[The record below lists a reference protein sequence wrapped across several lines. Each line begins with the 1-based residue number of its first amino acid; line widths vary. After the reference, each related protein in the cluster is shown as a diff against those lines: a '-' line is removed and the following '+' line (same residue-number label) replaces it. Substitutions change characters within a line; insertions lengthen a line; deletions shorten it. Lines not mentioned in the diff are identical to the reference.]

1 MSLSTPAVRRL
12 VVVSNR
18 LPFAVHEES
27 GGLVF
32 QESPGGVAT
41 GLRTC
46 LESLT
51 SGPGAVQ
58 EYLWVGWPGGEITD
72 GLAGVLRSTAAE
84 EFHASPVFLSRE
96 EMDQFY
102 LGFCNKTLWP
112 LFHYFTTYA
121 AFQEDQWEC
130 YRHINQVFCDAVL
143 RILRNGDVLWI
154 HDYHLM
160 LLPAL
165 LRARAPGLTIGFF
178 LHIPFPSYEV
188 FRLLPR
194 AWRKE
199 ILEGLLGADLI
210 GFHTYGYMQN
220 FLQAVLRILG
230 YENHLGQITT
240 PARTVKAESFPMG
253 IDFNKFAGALDD
265 REVQKEKEVL
275 RKSLQEVRTVL
286 SVDRLDYTKGLLNRL
301 SGFERL
307 LENNPGLR
315 GKVVL
320 LMVVVPSRIGVDH
333 YELMKKLIEELV
345 GKINGRFGGISW
357 TPIIYQYRSL
367 SFAPLA
373 ALYAVSDVAL
383 VTPLRDG
390 MNLVAKEYVAS
401 RRDGSGVLI
410 ISEMAG
416 AAKELGEAI
425 VINPHNAQEIA
436 QALQRALDM
445 TPAEQQRRNEIMQN
459 RLRRYDVVRWASDF
473 IAELHAAKEIQER
486 FSARL
491 MPATSR
497 QDLLDSFGKADRRLV
512 LLDYDGTLVPF
523 TSRPDG
529 AAPGRELLQ
538 LLRSLSETAGTTV
551 VIISGRDRHTLQM
564 WFGDIPVHLVAE
576 HGAWIKEGD
585 RDWMAPRH
593 QTAEWKPRIIP
604 ILESY
609 ADRLPGAFVEEKEYS
624 VVWHFRGAHPEQ
636 GALLAGELTDHLVT
650 FTANIDIQILQG
662 NKVVEV
668 RNAGINKGGAGR
680 HWLLRDHPDFVLA
693 VGDDWTDEDLFVA
706 LPESAYTVKVGL
718 ESSHARFNMR
728 DPHEVLILLSQLTS
742 TNRTRTGGM
751 EKPGGNTGVKGLQL
765 KVFRRRERAFIAW
778 LIGLMV
784 LPVAAKLVGKA
795 NPFSWLRHLKH

>member
-1 MSLSTPAVRRL
+1 
-12 VVVSNR
+12 
-18 LPFAVHEES
+18 
-27 GGLVF
+27 
-32 QESPGGVAT
+32 
-41 GLRTC
+41 LRTC
-46 LESLT
+46 LESLAT
-51 SGPGAVQ
+51 APGTLQ
-58 EYLWVGWPGGEITD
+58 DYLWVGWPGCEVTET
-72 GLAGVLRSTAAE
+72 LAERLRSTAAE
-84 EFHASPVFLSRE
+84 KFHASPVFLSRE
-96 EMDQFY
+96 DMERFY

-121 AFQEDQWEC
+121 TFEEDQWEC
-130 YRHINQVFCDAVL
+130 YRHINEVFCDAVMK
-143 RILRNGDVLWI
+143 ILRDGDVLWI

-188 FRLLPR
+188 FRLLPG

-199 ILEGLLGADLI
+199 ILEGLLGADVI

-230 YENHLGQITT
+230 YENHLGQIST
-240 PARTVKAESFPMG
+240 PDRVVKAESFPMG
-253 IDFNKFAGALDD
+253 IDFERFSGALDD
-265 REVQKEKEVL
+265 REVQEEREAL
-275 RKSLQEVRTVL
+275 RKSLLEMRTVL
-286 SVDRLDYTKGLLNRL
+286 SVDRLDYTKGVLNRL
-301 SGFERL
+301 YGFERL
-307 LENNPGLR
+307 LDQNPGLH

-320 LMVVVPSRIGVDH
+320 LMIVVPSRIGVDQ
-333 YELMKKLIEELV
+333 YEWMKRQIEELV

-401 RRDGSGVLI
+401 RRERSGVLI

-425 VINPHNAQEIA
+425 VINPHNTQEIA
-436 QALQRALDM
+436 QALQLALDM
-445 TPAEQQRRNEIMQN
+445 PPAEQQRRIEIMQH
-459 RLRRYDVVRWASDF
+459 RLRRYDVVRWGSDF
-473 IAELHAAKEIQER
+473 IAELHATKGIQER

-491 MPATSR
+491 LPAIAREALVDAFRTA
-497 QDLLDSFGKADRRLV
+497 GRRLI

-523 TSRPDG
+523 TSRPER
-529 AAPGRELLQ
+529 ATPGRDLLQ
-538 LLRSLSETAGTTV
+538 LLRSLSETPGTSV
-551 VIISGRDRHTLQM
+551 VIISGRDRHTLQK
-564 WFGDIPVHLVAE
+564 WFGDIRAHLVAE
-576 HGAWIKEGD
+576 HGAWIKEVN
-585 RDWMAPRH
+585 RDWTAPMPR
-593 QTAEWKPRIIP
+593 TAEWKSRIIP

-636 GALLAGELTDHLVT
+636 GAQLAGELTDHLVT
-650 FTANIDIQILQG
+650 FTANIDIQVLQG

-668 RNAGINKGGAGR
+668 RNAGINKGVAGR

-706 LPESAYTVKVGL
+706 LPASAYTIKVGL
-718 ESSHARFNMR
+718 ESSHARFNVR
-728 DPHEVLILLSQLTS
+728 DPHEVLAMLGRLTS
-742 TNRTRTGGM
+742 TNGTPSGG
-751 EKPGGNTGVKGLQL
+751 EKG
-765 KVFRRRERAFIAW
+765 RASNVRMRDMKTTVHGRGETA
-778 LIGLMV
+778 LMVCSIGLMI
-784 LPVAAKLVGKA
+784 LPYAAKLIGKA
-795 NPFSWLRHLKH
+795 DPFSWFRNPKR